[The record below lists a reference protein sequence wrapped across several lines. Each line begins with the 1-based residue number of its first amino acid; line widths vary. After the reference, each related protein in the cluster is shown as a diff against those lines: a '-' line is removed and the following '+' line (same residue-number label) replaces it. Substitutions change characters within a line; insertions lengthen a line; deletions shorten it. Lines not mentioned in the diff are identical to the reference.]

1 MIARWSNLVKSPWL
15 VGPILGLL
23 TSRVLAESAP
33 APWRAVP
40 LLLLVLGC
48 VALGLIAVH
57 LLHRVA
63 PRLWPLG
70 LLLVYVLWPWAWPA
84 LAGALALT
92 AVSLLLML
100 HVSPRAED
108 RWPEALVLVGA
119 LGLYLFTLAPGVLP
133 ADSGE
138 FQVVSGV
145 LGIAHPPGY
154 ALYTLLGRLFTLLP
168 VGSMAYRVNLFGAV
182 CGALALAVITRCVR
196 RGTGSTAAGLAAAL
210 ALGLS
215 ATFWAQSTSANI
227 RSLTALFT
235 ALCLALL
242 LRWGA
247 LVRAGN
253 TRAGDARAPR
263 YLLALGVCFGLAV
276 GHHSSLALLALP
288 FLVYILL
295 SAPGLLREPRRWAP
309 ALGGFAASFLVLL
322 YLPIRSRMGA
332 PFDPEPIRTWSDFF
346 EHVLASGFRGDM
358 FYFRSLPDL
367 AARLDVWRNVMAL
380 QFGPL
385 LPWIMLLAVW
395 PVARRNPRALVL
407 LGGTWAVNT
416 LTALTYRAPQTV
428 EYLLPSYVSLA
439 LLLGYGLGLALR
451 RPAPAPTPAVALA
464 DGGMATDAVA
474 ARREGRAGSLS
485 ATGLQAVAQTLPVA
499 VTVAVLLAAVWQGAR
514 NYPDFR
520 ALHMDRSMEEYVQ
533 GILSDAPQDALIL
546 ANWHY
551 ATAFWYMQ
559 TVEGQRPDID
569 ITYVYPEGSLPNEQV
584 WLRRVE
590 EALPQR
596 PVLVTNWFYAYE
608 STPYHWLPF
617 HGAWLAQE
625 EPLSAP
631 PDYATAQVGEFDGP
645 MRLLGYELD
654 TENPAPGETVSLRV
668 YWQPTDAWDRDYSAF
683 VQLLGPDG
691 VVGQGDI
698 RHTSHE
704 FAPGEVQVDAY
715 RFPLLLHTPP
725 GEYRLITG
733 FYYTDDAGWHRLSVV
748 GAPGTGDDHLELT
761 RLTVRPADRALPTL
775 HPTDQQFTGGLRL
788 TGVDYDR
795 GVSGQT
801 RVYLH
806 WQRDNSPPLPV
817 GPWKSATGE
826 SVVARLWQAEG
837 VVAQVALP
845 ALAPGAATTVAL
857 DVPADARDLRLDL
870 LTPAGAPVARLG
882 PWHRAT
888 AAAVRLRVPSGD
900 LRYVPLGGEM
910 AFVGLDDSP
919 STVAPGESV
928 WLRPRFLALRP
939 LVTDSTVSVGVRAA
953 DGSREIK
960 QDGIPGLGGIPTL
973 KWLGDWLVEDPHL
986 LALPGDMPVGE
997 GAITL
1002 QVYDA
1007 FTLEPLGVL
1016 DERLAREGQGTWLQ
1030 VGPLRIGE

>member
-1 MIARWSNLVKSPWL
+1 MIARWSNAIKSGWL
-15 VGPILGLL
+15 YGLILGLYL
-23 TSRVLAESAP
+23 GRVLAESAP
-33 APWRAVP
+33 MPWRAVP
-40 LLLLVLGC
+40 LLLLALAS
-48 VALGLIAVH
+48 VAVGLVAAQ
-57 LLHRVA
+57 LLRRVA
-63 PRLWPLG
+63 ERRIAERHMAERRVTTRLWPLG

-84 LAGALALT
+84 LAGALAL
-92 AVSLLLML
+92 AVVSLLLLL
-100 HVSPRAED
+100 HVSPRAASW
-108 RWPEALVLVGA
+108 WPEVLVLAGA
-119 LGLYLFTLAPGVLP
+119 LGLYLSTLAPGVLP

-138 FQVVSGV
+138 FQLVSGV

-154 ALYTLLGRLFTLLP
+154 ALYTLLGKLFTLLP
-168 VGSMAYRVNLFGAV
+168 VGSVAYRVNLFGAV
-182 CGALALAVITRCVR
+182 CGALALAVITRSVR
-196 RGTGSTAAGLAAAL
+196 RETGSMAAGLAAAL
-210 ALGLS
+210 AAALVLGLS
-215 ATFWAQSTSANI
+215 ATFWAQSVSANI

-247 LVRAGN
+247 LVRAEA
-253 TRAGDARAPR
+253 RAGEARASR

-288 FLVYILL
+288 FVAYILL
-295 SAPGLLREPRRWAP
+295 SAPGLLSRPRQWAP
-309 ALGGFAASFLVLL
+309 ALGGFAASFVVLL

-332 PFDPEPIRTWSDFF
+332 PFDPEPIRTWSDFV

-367 AARLDVWRNVMAL
+367 AARLGVWRNVMTL

-385 LPWIMLLAVW
+385 LPWIMLLAAW
-395 PVARRNPRALVL
+395 PIARRNPRALVL

-428 EYLLPSYVSLA
+428 EYLLPSYVALA

-451 RPAPAPTPAVALA
+451 RPALEPGRALA
-464 DGGMATDAVA
+464 DGGLAADVA
-474 ARREGRAGSLS
+474 ATANKRGS
-485 ATGLQAVAQTLPVA
+485 AHPARWLQAAAHAFPVA
-499 VTVAVLLAAVWQGAR
+499 VTVAVLLAAVWQGMS

-520 ALHMDRSMEEYVQ
+520 ALHADRSAEEYAQ
-533 GILSDAPQDALIL
+533 TILEDAPQDALIL

-559 TVEGQRPDID
+559 TVEGQRPDVQV
-569 ITYVYPEGSLPNEQV
+569 TYVYPEGSLPNEQV

-590 EALPQR
+590 EALSHR
-596 PVLVTNWFYAYE
+596 PVIVTNWFYAYE

-625 EPLSAP
+625 EPMSAP
-631 PDYATAQVGEFDGP
+631 PDYAITRAGEFAGP
-645 MRLLGYELD
+645 VRVLGYELD

-668 YWQPTDAWDRDYSAF
+668 YWQPTGSWDRDYSAF
-683 VQLLGPDG
+683 VQLLGPGG

-698 RHTSHE
+698 RHTPQE
-704 FAPGEVQVDAY
+704 FVPGEVRVDAY

-733 FYYTDDAGWHRLSVV
+733 FYYTDDAGWHRLSVD
-748 GAPGTGDDHLELT
+748 GAPAEGDAPGSGGDHLELT
-761 RLTVRPADRALPTL
+761 RLTVRPADSALPTL
-775 HPTDQQFTGGLRL
+775 HPTDQQFAGGLRL

-806 WQRDNSPPLPV
+806 WRQDNPLPLSL
-817 GPWKSATGE
+817 GPWKSATGAP
-826 SVVARLWQAEG
+826 VVARLWLG
-837 VVAQVALP
+837 DDVVAQGALP

-870 LTPAGAPVARLG
+870 VTDAGAPVTRLG
-882 PWHRAT
+882 PWHRAVAMST
-888 AAAVRLRVPSGD
+888 RLRVPLGAQ
-900 LRYVPLGGEM
+900 RYVPLGGQM
-910 AFVGLDDSP
+910 AFVGLGNP
-919 STVAPGESV
+919 AAAVGAGESV

-939 LVTDSTVSVGVRAA
+939 LVTDSTVSVGVR
-953 DGSREIK
+953 
-960 QDGIPGLGGIPTL
+960 
-973 KWLGDWLVEDPHL
+973 
-986 LALPGDMPVGE
+986 
-997 GAITL
+997 
-1002 QVYDA
+1002 
-1007 FTLEPLGVL
+1007 
-1016 DERLAREGQGTWLQ
+1016 
-1030 VGPLRIGE
+1030 